1 MTETRKLAA
10 ILVADIVGY
19 SRLAEADE
27 DRTLSRLRGLRSDLI
42 DPAIDAHR
50 GRVVKRTG
58 DGILIEFRSV
68 VDAVRCAIEV
78 QNGMVERNA
87 GLPPER
93 RIEFRVGIHLGD
105 VVEEADGD
113 LMGDGVNIAARLE
126 GIAKPGAICLSE
138 DAYRQVSGR
147 LDMEVTDLGPT
158 KLKNIEKPIRAY
170 SLEVGKP
177 ATAKPAKA
185 VTPSRRSIAVLLVA
199 GVAALIAIAAGAWHF
214 WGVNRAP
221 VAAAPL
227 SIVVLPFENLSG
239 DPSQDYLADV
249 LSDQLTTYISRIP
262 GSFVI
267 ARSTALTYKAKPT
280 DVKQIG
286 KDLGVRY
293 ALEGSVQPAGNRVR
307 VNAQLIDTDSGAHL
321 WAEEFDHERGDL
333 LQMQDDIVTRLAR
346 SLQIQFTD
354 IEAARLKRAHP
365 ANPDA
370 EELAMRCQASYFD
383 FGQYGTQA
391 EAGFHLCEQ
400 ALEIDPNNVLALA
413 TLTTAFVA
421 RVLTAQSPDRDAD
434 IKRADELAS
443 RALAI
448 DSNSPDA
455 HSSKAGVLVV
465 QRQFAEARAESERA
479 IALNPSQMDGYRRLC
494 VVDLLTGQPESAVAC
509 VDKAIEL
516 SPRDPQRFVLF
527 LIKGEAYLMLRQDD
541 QAVEWARRSLAVNR
555 NSQLAQAV
563 LAATLALTGHDAEA
577 REALER
583 YLSLPGTR
591 SKTITA
597 FKKQA
602 SSDNS
607 VYLAFRE
614 RVYEGLRKAGM
625 PEE

>member
-1 MTETRKLAA
+1 M
-10 ILVADIVGY
+10 
-19 SRLAEADE
+19 
-27 DRTLSRLRGLRSDLI
+27 
-42 DPAIDAHR
+42 
-50 GRVVKRTG
+50 
-58 DGILIEFRSV
+58 
-68 VDAVRCAIEV
+68 
-78 QNGMVERNA
+78 
-87 GLPPER
+87 
-93 RIEFRVGIHLGD
+93 
-105 VVEEADGD
+105 
-113 LMGDGVNIAARLE
+113 
-126 GIAKPGAICLSE
+126 
-138 DAYRQVSGR
+138 
-147 LDMEVTDLGPT
+147 
-158 KLKNIEKPIRAY
+158 
-170 SLEVGKP
+170 
-177 ATAKPAKA
+177 
-185 VTPSRRSIAVLLVA
+185 
-199 GVAALIAIAAGAWHF
+199 
-214 WGVNRAP
+214 
-221 VAAAPL
+221 
-227 SIVVLPFENLSG
+227 
-239 DPSQDYLADV
+239 

-280 DVKQIG
+280 DAKQIG

-465 QRQFAEARAESERA
+465 QRQFAEARAELERA
-479 IALNPSQMDGYRRLC
+479 IALNPSQMDAYRRLC